1 MFIIH
6 DLQFAKCQGKNQKAR
21 QTKVTFS
28 KIPVQETE
36 NLQLLFK
43 EFDFCGI
50 FSLFVIQLT
59 EEGFVN
65 FQYQYINVLLKAS
78 CLLSTLD

>member
-21 QTKVTFS
+21 QTKITFS
-28 KIPVQETE
+28 KIPAKETE

-43 EFDFCGI
+43 EFDFCGV

-59 EEGFVN
+59 EEG
-65 FQYQYINVLLKAS
+65 LLTSNTSILMFYLKPAFRFPH
-78 CLLSTLD
+78 